1 MGFKLI
7 HVLKTELK
15 DATYVWAPCT
25 VNLGFFF
32 HFLTHVPVLV
42 ELTWLLGATCLNKV
56 LIEVLCKKPA
66 PRGCVFKF

>member
-42 ELTWLLGATCLNKV
+42 ELT
-56 LIEVLCKKPA
+56 
-66 PRGCVFKF
+66 